1 MYIDGVRVEIMDAS
15 CSAGGGSNGF
25 TCTGP
30 LPPLSPGLH
39 TLQLATFV
47 MSGDDVLESGR
58 SAPLQV
64 TVVGVA
70 APPAQATAR
79 SAAQRAP
86 AGLAVRAQELARDLK
101 MPVDAAV
108 TSKGTLLVAERG
120 GTVRM
125 FTSDGVVTSDTGP
138 APADPADR
146 PHLLSLTPD
155 PDYERSH
162 TMFAVHAVPRDG
174 GATLQVVRY
183 REVAGQLGERAVVY
197 QTSTPTPAENASA
210 VVRFGPDRKLYVLC
224 GGSDRSGFLVRLNPD
239 GTTPQDTAAP
249 NPAIAS
255 GVQSARGLD
264 WDPASN
270 VLWVAGNSDTDGYL
284 SAIQVTPPP
293 VRASVEGRQ
302 DLGGPVGSLTFY
314 TSEAV
319 PALRGNALVA
329 SQDGS
334 ILRVRVDPADQ
345 TRVEDVQTLFD
356 PKVGPLRTLTIAPD
370 GTIYYMTDSTLSR
383 LDVSGSG
390 RTAPR

>member
-1 MYIDGVRVEIMDAS
+1 
-15 CSAGGGSNGF
+15 
-25 TCTGP
+25 
-30 LPPLSPGLH
+30 
-39 TLQLATFV
+39 
-47 MSGDDVLESGR
+47 
-58 SAPLQV
+58 
-64 TVVGVA
+64 
-70 APPAQATAR
+70 
-79 SAAQRAP
+79 
-86 AGLAVRAQELARDLK
+86 
-101 MPVDAAV
+101 
-108 TSKGTLLVAERG
+108 
-120 GTVRM
+120 
-125 FTSDGVVTSDTGP
+125 
-138 APADPADR
+138 
-146 PHLLSLTPD
+146 
-155 PDYERSH
+155 
-162 TMFAVHAVPRDG
+162 
-174 GATLQVVRY
+174 
-183 REVAGQLGERAVVY
+183 
-197 QTSTPTPAENASA
+197 
-210 VVRFGPDRKLYVLC
+210 
-224 GGSDRSGFLVRLNPD
+224 
-239 GTTPQDTAAP
+239 
-249 NPAIAS
+249 
-255 GVQSARGLD
+255 
-264 WDPASN
+264 